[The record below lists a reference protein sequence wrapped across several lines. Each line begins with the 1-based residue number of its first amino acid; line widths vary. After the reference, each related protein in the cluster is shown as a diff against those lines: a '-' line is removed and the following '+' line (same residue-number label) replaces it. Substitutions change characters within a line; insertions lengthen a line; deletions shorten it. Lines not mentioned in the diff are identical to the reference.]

1 MSKLS
6 TDELVEIKKI
16 FERFDTNDN
25 DTLEWE
31 EFCKMVD
38 EMGVEVGIEQRAKI
52 YDKLDANHTGMVSF
66 EEFVKIWEK
75 KD

>member
-16 FERFDTNDN
+16 FDQFDTDDN
-25 DTLEWE
+25 DTLDWD

-38 EMGVEVGIEQRAKI
+38 SMDIDVSIEQRAKI

-66 EEFVKIWEK
+66 EEFARIWEN